1 MAIST
6 YAELKTSIAD
16 FLNRDDLTSSID
28 TFIDL
33 AESNLNRDVR
43 HWRMQIR
50 STLTISSQYTTLPSD
65 WLEAGRISLQANGTS
80 EVKLTSSA
88 ALGILR
94 ATNNNS
100 TGIPANYA
108 INGNSLEVQPSPDGP
123 YVADIL
129 YTGRTPGLSASNTT
143 NWLLT
148 YAPDVYLYGTLI
160 HTAPYLKDDARTTV
174 WAALYNAA
182 VTNLNKD
189 SAKAVSGGSGM
200 SIKIN
205 SY

>member
-1 MAIST
+1 MSITT
-6 YAELKTSIAD
+6 YAELKTSVAD
-16 FLNRDDLTSSID
+16 FLNRDDLTSSIA
-28 TFIDL
+28 TFISL
-33 AESNLNRDVR
+33 AESNINRDVR
-43 HWRMQIR
+43 HWRMQTR
-50 STLTISSQYTTLPSD
+50 STLSISSQYTALPTD
-65 WLEAGRISLQANGTS
+65 WLEAGRITLQANGTS
-80 EVKLTSSA
+80 ELSLASSA
-88 ALGILR
+88 ALGIQR
-94 ATNNNS
+94 AVNNNS
-100 TGIPANYA
+100 SGIPTSYA
-108 INGNSLEVQPSPDGP
+108 INGSDLEVQPSPDGT
-123 YVADIL
+123 YTADVL
-129 YTGRTPGLSASNTT
+129 YTARTPALSDSNTT

-189 SAKAVSGGSGM
+189 SEKAVSGGSGM

>member
-1 MAIST
+1 MAITT
-6 YAELKTSIAD
+6 YAELKTSVAD
-16 FLNRDDLTSSID
+16 FLNRDDLTATIA
-28 TFIDL
+28 TFITL
-33 AESNLNRDVR
+33 AESNINRDVR
-43 HWRMQIR
+43 HWRMQTR
-50 STLTISSQYTTLPSD
+50 STLDISTQYTDLPTD
-65 WLEAGRISLQANGTS
+65 WLEAGRITLQADGTS
-80 EVKLTSSA
+80 EVSLTSSSTLGVQRA
-88 ALGILR
+88 A
-94 ATNNNS
+94 NDDS
-100 TGIPANYA
+100 TGIPTSYA
-108 INGNSLEVQPSPDGP
+108 INGSSLEVQPTPDST
-123 YVADIL
+123 YTADIL
-129 YTGRTPGLSASNTT
+129 YTARTAALSDSNTT

-160 HTAPYLKDDARTTV
+160 HSAPYLKDDARATV